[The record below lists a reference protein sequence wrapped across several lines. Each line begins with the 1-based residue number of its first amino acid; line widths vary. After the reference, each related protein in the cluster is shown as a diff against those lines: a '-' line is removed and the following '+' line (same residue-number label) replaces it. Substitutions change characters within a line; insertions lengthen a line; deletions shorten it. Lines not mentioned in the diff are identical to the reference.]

1 MTAPMTPPGST
12 PTPGDHGLR
21 GAEGSP
27 AGSSAAPAGPV
38 TTAPAARLTV
48 SRTRASLAAELT
60 LRISRKLW
68 RGRAESWAGE
78 GSVGLTRVVDAVVA
92 RAGAPANVVVDLGC
106 GSGQVTFPLART
118 CGQVLA
124 VDIDA
129 GAIALL
135 ERTAGDLGLT
145 NIEGVVQPLETL
157 ELPHGSVDLIVSN
170 YAMHHLRDADKR
182 TVMTRSYEWL
192 APGGRLVIGDMMFGR
207 GLAAEDRVIVR
218 QKVGAMIGRGPAGWW
233 RILKNAGRFL
243 LRFQEKPLRTTAWE
257 AMIRS
262 IGFVNVEIE
271 HVLAEAHV
279 VSATK
284 PAA

>member
-1 MTAPMTPPGST
+1 MTAPMTPSGPT
-12 PTPGDHGLR
+12 PTPGEPRR
-21 GAEGSP
+21 GGEVGGAGAPP
-27 AGSSAAPAGPV
+27 AADAGPV
-38 TTAPAARLTV
+38 GSGPTTRLPV
-48 SRTRASLAAELT
+48 SRARTSLAAELT

-78 GSVGLTRVVDAVVA
+78 GSVGLRRVVDTVVLRA
-92 RAGAPANVVVDLGC
+92 RPPARVVVDLGC
-106 GSGQVTFPLART
+106 GSGQVTFPLASS

-129 GAIALL
+129 GAIDLL
-135 ERTAGDLGLT
+135 ARTAAERGLG
-145 NIEGVVQPLETL
+145 NIEGVVAPLETL

-182 TVMTRSYEWL
+182 TVMTRSYQWL

-207 GLAAEDRVIVR
+207 GLAAEDRQIVR
-218 QKVGAMIGRGPAGWW
+218 QKVSAMIGRGPAGWW

-243 LRFQEKPLRTTAWE
+243 LRFQEKPLRTTAWV
-257 AMIRS
+257 AMLES
-262 IGFVNVEIE
+262 IGFENVEVE

-279 VSATK
+279 ISATR
-284 PAA
+284 PA